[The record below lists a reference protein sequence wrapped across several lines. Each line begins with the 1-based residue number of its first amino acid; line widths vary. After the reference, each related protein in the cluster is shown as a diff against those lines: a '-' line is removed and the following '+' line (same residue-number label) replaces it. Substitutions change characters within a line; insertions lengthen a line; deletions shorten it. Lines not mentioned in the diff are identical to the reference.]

1 MASNVTYNAKTNWVL
16 NEIVYPEDT
25 NKWEQG
31 IKDVVA
37 LANALNTTDI
47 PNIRTSI
54 QNLEN
59 GRAKTDLSNLTTA
72 ASQRLVPIGSLMMS
86 PLDTLDGYLLCNGQ
100 AVSRTT
106 YAALF
111 SKIGV
116 DFGIGDGITTFNVP
130 DYRGCFLRGLGEESA
145 ADTHTKQLTALPN
158 ITGKID
164 ASGHAATAE
173 AFGETPLGS
182 PTVIEGA
189 LEAIAGYQDATPD
202 SGGGTMLRGIK
213 IDASKSSS
221 VYQNGVTEARPTNF
235 AINYFIKY

>member
-37 LANALNTTDI
+37 LANYLNTTDI
-47 PNIRTSI
+47 PDIRTSI
-54 QNLEN
+54 QNLES

-106 YAALF
+106 YADLF
-111 SKIGV
+111 AKIGV

-130 DYRGCFLRGLGEESA
+130 DYRGCFLRGLGGDSA
-145 ADTHTKQLTALPN
+145 SDTHTKQAMAAPDVTGWQNSALIHVN
-158 ITGKID
+158 NQQND
-164 ASGHAATAE
+164 
-173 AFGETPLGS
+173 
-182 PTVIEGA
+182 GA
-189 LEAIAGYQDATPD
+189 LYVDAGYGEIIGEDRWSVTVNRLNFQAAR
-202 SGGGTMLRGIK
+202 SN
-213 IDASKSSS
+213 S
-221 VYQNGVTEARPTNF
+221 VYGAANEIRPVNF
-235 AINYFIKY
+235 AVNYFIKY

>member
-37 LANALNTTDI
+37 LANYLNTTDI
-47 PNIRTSI
+47 PDIRTSI
-54 QNLEN
+54 QNLES

-106 YAALF
+106 YAGLF
-111 SKIGV
+111 AKIGV

-130 DYRGCFLRGLGEESA
+130 DYRGCFLRGLGGESA
-145 ADTHTKQLTALPN
+145 ANTHTKQPQGLPN
-158 ITGKID
+158 ISARMYAEQGATD
-164 ASGHAATAE
+164 NCMASGT
-173 AFGETPLGS
+173 GGS
-182 PTVIEGA
+182 PEGVFWN
-189 LEAIAGYQDATPD
+189 
-202 SGGGTMLRGIK
+202 
-213 IDASKSSS
+213 ASAWNSIYGAANE
-221 VYQNGVTEARPTNF
+221 VRPVNF
-235 AINYFIKY
+235 AVNYFIKY